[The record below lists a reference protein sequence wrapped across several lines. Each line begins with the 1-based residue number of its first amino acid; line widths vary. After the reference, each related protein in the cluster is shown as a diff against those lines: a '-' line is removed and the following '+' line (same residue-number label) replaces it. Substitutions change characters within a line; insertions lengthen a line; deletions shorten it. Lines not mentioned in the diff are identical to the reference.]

1 MDASKTIAYYIPVP
15 FTSLALIRL
24 IKCLFI
30 SLFIFSINT
39 TFGQEYDASKKIT
52 IQADNQSIDD
62 VLSEITKQSGLN
74 FSFNS
79 KVFDA
84 NEKISFHVSDK
95 TLKEILET
103 LSKQLNLDYK
113 IIEDQIILKKP
124 KKKKSNTKNYTL
136 SGTIIDKESGESLPG
151 ATIQIAGTNT
161 GTISNA
167 FGFYSIT
174 LPEGIY
180 NIEISYIGYL
190 KESRIIELKKNQKLN
205 QILNFNTLVLGEITI
220 QSNEQLENL
229 EKSQMSKIIVNPK
242 TLATLPEFAGEV
254 GLIKSLQTLP
264 GIKTHSDGSAFFF
277 VRGGNK
283 DQNLIL
289 IDDAPIYNPA
299 HLFGY
304 YSVIIPDVAKE
315 ISIYKADMPI
325 EKGDRLSSVIDVRTK
340 DGNMNKFELNGV
352 LNPLMYRFSI
362 EGPIKKEKA
371 SFYTSFR
378 HSNFKWIYAQVA
390 PNSNLYML
398 DFNAKLNVQINKNNR
413 IYYSIFY
420 GKDNFTTEENTDRGG
435 IKWSNFATTLRWNHI
450 FGRRLFSNATIYGSQ
465 YNYALITGLTEWV
478 SEIGNLNINYDLTY
492 YLQPQTTFKFGI
504 NQSYHWF
511 NPGNLTQVEDYSFF
525 PVVQKSQAR
534 KTVFYA
540 NGEHDLSDK
549 WSVKLGFRLPIWSNT
564 GPTIV
569 YQFDSSY
576 QVTDTIVIQDKE
588 RYKSFVNFDPRI
600 SLKFKIDSTSSL
612 KFSYGIYHQYVHMLS
627 NTISPFSSFEVWLP
641 SGTNIKPQR
650 ADQIALGYVKYFK
663 KAHLEL
669 NAEVYYKYLRNQI
682 DYAPHANLLL
692 NPLIEGELRFG
703 EGKSYGFELLL
714 RRTKGRLSG
723 WISYTYSRT
732 LQTIEGLNNNQE
744 FPAFYDRPHDFA
756 IYLSYNLSKRVNIS
770 ANWIY
775 YTGSAITTPVSFYN
789 YNGYTVPLYGD
800 KNNDRLPD
808 YHRLDLALSWRLNK
822 SIDRKYQHNL
832 TFAIYNF
839 YNQHN
844 PVSVNFNKIET
855 RDGKFVVP
863 SNLFGTSELLNTQ
876 KYLLGIMPSIT
887 YKFRI

>member
-1 MDASKTIAYYIPVP
+1 MDASKTISCYLSTP
-15 FTSLALIRL
+15 FASLKL
-24 IKCLFI
+24 IKLLLIF
-30 SLFIFSINT
+30 LFIFSVNFI
-39 TFGQEYDASKKIT
+39 FCQEYDPSKKIT
-52 IQADNQSIDD
+52 IHADNQSIEYI
-62 VLSEITKQSGLN
+62 LSEITQKSGLN
-74 FSFNS
+74 FSYNS
-79 KVFDA
+79 TVIEP
-84 NEKISFHVSDK
+84 NEIMSFHAVAK
-95 TLKEILET
+95 TLNEILET
-103 LSKQLNLDYK
+103 FSEQLNLDYK

-124 KKKKSNTKNYTL
+124 KKTKSSLKNYTI
-136 SGTIIDKESGESLPG
+136 SGYITDKESGESLPG
-151 ATIQIAGTNT
+151 ATIRIDGTST

-174 LPEGIY
+174 LPKGNY
-180 NIEISYIGYL
+180 TIEISYIGYL
-190 KESRIIELKKNQKLN
+190 NEKRNIELTKDQKLN
-205 QILNFNTLVLGEITI
+205 QILSFNSQILGEVTI
-220 QSNEQLENL
+220 QSNEQLELL
-229 EKSQMSKIIVNPK
+229 EKSQMSKIIINPK

-254 GLIKSLQTLP
+254 GLVKSLQTLP

-325 EKGDRLSSVIDVRTK
+325 EKGDRLSSVIDIRTK
-340 DGNMNKFELNGV
+340 DGNMKKFEINGV
-352 LNPLMYRFSI
+352 LNPLMYRFSV

-378 HSNFKWIYAQVA
+378 HSNFKWLYKQVA
-390 PNSNLYML
+390 PQGDIYML

-420 GKDNFTTEENTDRGG
+420 GKDNLINEANTDRGG
-435 IKWSNFATTLRWNHI
+435 IKWSNFASTFRWNHI
-450 FGRRLFSNATIYGSQ
+450 FGRKLFSNATIYGSQ
-465 YNYALITGLTEWV
+465 YNYALLTGPTEWV

-492 YLQPQTTFKFGI
+492 YSQPQTTFKFGI

-511 NPGNLTQVEDYSFF
+511 NPGNLTQVENYSFF
-525 PVVQKSQAR
+525 PVVQKSQSR
-534 KTVFYA
+534 KTVFYT
-540 NGEHDLSDK
+540 NGEHDLSEK
-549 WSVKLGFRLPIWSNT
+549 WSVKLGFRLPIWTNT

-576 QVTDTIVIQDKE
+576 QVSDTLIIQDKE
-588 RYKSFVNFDPRI
+588 RFKTFVNFDPRI
-600 SLKFKIDSTSSL
+600 SIKFKVDSSSSI
-612 KFSYGIYHQYVHMLS
+612 KFSYGIYHQYIQMLS

-641 SGTNIKPQR
+641 SGTNIEPQR
-650 ADQIALGYVKYFK
+650 ADQLALGYVKYIR
-663 KAHLEL
+663 KANLEL
-669 NAEVYYKYLRNQI
+669 NAEIYYKFLRNQI
-682 DYAPHANLLL
+682 DYTPHANLLL

-732 LQTIEGLNNNQE
+732 LQTINGLNNNQE

-775 YTGSAITTPVSFYN
+775 YTGSAITTPISFYS
-789 YNGYTVPLYGD
+789 YNGYTVPLYGN

-808 YHRLDLALSWRLNK
+808 YHRLDLALSWQLNK
-822 SIDRKYQHNL
+822 EIDHKFKHNL

-855 RDGKFVVP
+855 RDGNYVVP
-863 SNLFGTSELLNTQ
+863 ANLFGTSELMNSQ

>member
-1 MDASKTIAYYIPVP
+1 MDASKTILYHISTP
-15 FTSLALIRL
+15 FDELRRLQHNKPLIIIFFIL
-24 IKCLFI
+24 SFHLLF
-30 SLFIFSINT
+30 SQVNDL
-39 TFGQEYDASKKIT
+39 SKKIT
-52 IQADNQSIDD
+52 IHADNQSIEYIF
-62 VLSEITKQSGLN
+62 SEITKQCGFN
-74 FSFNS
+74 FSYNS
-79 KVFDA
+79 KVLNTA
-84 NEKISFHVSDK
+84 KKISFHVTDK
-95 TLKEILET
+95 TVRET
-103 LSKQLNLDYK
+103 LDELATQLNIEYK
-113 IIEDQIILKKP
+113 IIESQIILKKP
-124 KKKKSNTKNYTL
+124 KKSKPGSETYTL
-136 SGTIIDKESGESLPG
+136 SGFISDQKTGESLPG
-151 ATIQIAGTNT
+151 ATIRIEGTNT

-167 FGFYSIT
+167 YGFYSIT
-174 LPEGIY
+174 LSRGY
-180 NIEISYIGYL
+180 YTIEFTYIGYL
-190 KESRIIELKKNQKLN
+190 QEKRKVELKNDQKFDQVMTFN
-205 QILNFNTLVLGEITI
+205 TQILGEVTI
-220 QSNEQLENL
+220 QTNEQLEML
-229 EKSQMSKIIVNPK
+229 EKSQMSRIRINPK

-254 GLIKSLQTLP
+254 GLVKSLQTLP

-325 EKGDRLSSVIDVRTK
+325 EKGDRLSSVIDIRTK

-352 LNPLMYRFSI
+352 LNPLMYRFSV
-362 EGPIKKEKA
+362 EGPIKKEEA

-378 HSNFKWIYAQVA
+378 HSNFKWLYRQVA
-390 PNSNLYML
+390 PKSNIYML

-420 GKDNFTTEENTDRGG
+420 GKDNFINDENIDRGG
-435 IKWSNFATTLRWNHI
+435 IKWSNFATTFRWNHI

-465 YNYALITGLTEWV
+465 YNYALLTGPTEWV
-478 SEIGNLNINYDLTY
+478 SEIGNLNITYDLTY
-492 YLQPQTTFKFGI
+492 YYQPQTTFKFGI

-511 NPGNLTQVEDYSFF
+511 NPGNLTQVEDNSFF
-525 PVVQKSQAR
+525 PVVPKTQSR

-540 NGEHDLSDK
+540 EGEHKLSER
-549 WSVKLGFRLPIWSNT
+549 WSAKLGFRLPIWTNT

-576 QVTDTIVIQDKE
+576 QVSDTLIIQDKE
-588 RYKSFVNFDPRI
+588 RYKTFVNFDPRI
-600 SLKFKIDSTSSL
+600 SITYKVDSTSSI
-612 KFSYGIYHQYVHMLS
+612 KFSYGIYHQYVQMLS

-650 ADQIALGYVKYFK
+650 ADQIAMGYVKYLR
-663 KAHLEL
+663 KANLEL
-669 NAEVYYKYLRNQI
+669 NAEVYYKYLQNQI
-682 DYAPHANLLL
+682 DYEPHANLLL

-714 RRTKGRLSG
+714 RRTRGRLSG

-732 LQTIEGLNNNQE
+732 LHTINGLNNNKE

-756 IYLSYNLSKRVNIS
+756 IYLSYHLSKRVNIS

-775 YTGSAITTPVSFYN
+775 YTGSAITTPISFYN

-808 YHRLDLALSWRLNK
+808 YHRLDVALSWRLNK
-822 SIDRKYQHNL
+822 MERKFQHNL

-855 RDGKFVVP
+855 RDGNFVVP
-863 SNLFGTSELLNTQ
+863 ANLYGTSELLTTQ

>member
-1 MDASKTIAYYIPVP
+1 MDASKTNSYFIPLP
-15 FTSLALIRL
+15 FASSELIRL
-24 IKCLFI
+24 LLIVFFI
-30 SLFIFSINT
+30 CFTHLIFS
-39 TFGQEYDASKKIT
+39 QEYDPSKNFT
-52 IQADNQSIDD
+52 IHAVNQPIEK
-62 VLSEITKQSGLN
+62 VLSEITQQSGLN
-74 FSFNS
+74 FSYNS
-79 KVFDA
+79 NVIDTKKNITFEA
-84 NEKISFHVSDK
+84 TDK
-95 TLKEILET
+95 TLKDILNA
-103 LSKQLNLDYK
+103 LSTQLNLDYK

-124 KKKKSNTKNYTL
+124 KKTKSNPKSFTL
-136 SGTIIDKESGESLPG
+136 SGTITDQESGESLPG
-151 ATIQIAGTNT
+151 ATIWIEESNT

-167 FGFYSIT
+167 YGFYSIT
-174 LPEGIY
+174 LPAGNYAMEY
-180 NIEISYIGYL
+180 TYIGYL
-190 KESRIIELKKNQKLN
+190 KSNRVIELDKDQKQNQTLTFN
-205 QILNFNTLVLGEITI
+205 TQILGEVTI
-220 QSNEQLENL
+220 QSNEQMEIL
-229 EKSQMSKIIVNPK
+229 EKSQMSKIVVNPQ

-254 GLIKSLQTLP
+254 GLVKSLQTLP

-315 ISIYKADMPI
+315 ISIYKADFPI
-325 EKGDRLSSVIDVRTK
+325 NQGDRLSSVIDIRTK
-340 DGNMNKFELNGV
+340 DGNMNKLELNGV
-352 LNPLMYRFSI
+352 LNPFMYRFSV

-378 HSNFKWIYAQVA
+378 HSNFKWLYRQVA
-390 PNSNLYML
+390 PQINIYML
-398 DFNAKLNVQINKNNR
+398 DFNAKLNVKINKNNR

-420 GKDNFTTEENTDRGG
+420 GKDYLINEENFNRGG
-435 IKWSNFATTLRWNHI
+435 IQWSNFATTLRWNHI
-450 FGRRLFSNATIYGSQ
+450 YGRRLFSNATIYGSE
-465 YNYALITGLTEWV
+465 YNYGLLTGPTEWV
-478 SEIGNLNINYDLTY
+478 SEIGNLSFNYDLTY

-504 NQSYHWF
+504 NQSFYWF

-525 PVVQKSQAR
+525 PVVQNTQSS

-540 NGEHDLSDK
+540 NGEHDLSDR
-549 WSVKLGFRLPIWSNT
+549 WSVKLGFRLPIWTNS

-576 QVTDTIVIQDKE
+576 QVSDTIVIQDNDS
-588 RYKSFVNFDPRI
+588 YKTYVNFDPRI
-600 SLKFKIDSTSSL
+600 SVKFKIDSSSSL
-612 KFSYGIYHQYVHMLS
+612 KFSYGIYNQYVQMLS

-650 ADQIALGYVKYFK
+650 ADQVALGYMKYFR
-663 KAHLEL
+663 KARFEIT
-669 NAEVYYKYLRNQI
+669 AEVYYKYLQNQI
-682 DYAPHANLLL
+682 DYTPHANLLL
-692 NPLIEGELRFG
+692 NPLIEGELRYG
-703 EGKSYGFELLL
+703 DGKSYGFELLI
-714 RRTKGRLSG
+714 RRTEGRLSG

-732 LQTIEGLNNNQE
+732 LLTINGLNNNQE
-744 FPAFYDRPHDFA
+744 FPAFYDRPNDFA

-775 YTGSAITTPVSFYN
+775 YTGSAITTPISYYN

-808 YHRLDLALSWRLNK
+808 YHRLDVALSWRLNK
-822 SIDRKYQHNL
+822 NIENKYQHNF

-855 RDGKFVVP
+855 KDGKYVVP
-863 SNLFGTSELLNTQ
+863 ANLFGTDKLYISQ